1 MTRTILALDFGG
13 TKLSAALFTA
23 QDSTPRREDAK
34 AQRDSSSASWRL
46 RALALN
52 SSLRLITP
60 DGADAAYE
68 LAAMVALARELL
80 EGRAPD
86 AIGVSFGGPV
96 DYASGVVRLS
106 HHVRGWESVPLRERL
121 AAEFGCPVAVDND
134 ANVAALGEHRFGAGR
149 GVADLMYVTVST
161 GVGGGWILGGRP
173 WRGHEGLAGEIG
185 HTVADPAG
193 PLCLCGKRGCV
204 ERLASGPYMAGD
216 LAQERD
222 TEKRR
227 GAQRNAEEGRDTELT
242 EGLEGQ
248 EKAST
253 PASPPSS
260 SRPLP
265 LTGQDVAERAAAG
278 DEAARA
284 ILLRGA
290 WALGVGLGNAANLI
304 NPQRFVLGG
313 GVTKAGEAW
322 WAEVRRSAAATAL
335 PEVRFDVVPAALGD
349 DAPLWGALAL
359 AEGLSADWA
368 D

>member
-13 TKLSAALFTA
+13 TKLSAALFIEQNSTLGHQDA
-23 QDSTPRREDAK
+23 QTQEESPL
-34 AQRDSSSASWRL
+34 ASWRPGN
-46 RALALN
+46 LALD
-52 SSLRLITP
+52 SSQRLITP
-60 DGADAAYE
+60 ADADAAYE
-68 LAAMVALARELL
+68 LAAMIALARELL
-80 EGRAPD
+80 AERAPA

-96 DYASGVVRLS
+96 DYAPGFVRRS
-106 HHVRGWESVPLRERL
+106 DHVPGWADFPLRDRL

-149 GVADLMYVTVST
+149 GVADMMYVTVST

-173 WRGHEGLAGEIG
+173 WRGHAGMAGEIG

-204 ERLASGPYMAGD
+204 ERLASGPYMAHD
-216 LAQERD
+216 L
-222 TEKRR
+222 
-227 GAQRNAEEGRDTELT
+227 EEGKRDAERHRGKMRNTE
-242 EGLEGQ
+242 EESSDSSS
-248 EKAST
+248 ASLSSSLRV
-253 PASPPSS
+253 PPRPSS
-260 SRPLP
+260 P
-265 LTGQDVAERAAAG
+265 LTGRDVAELAAAG

-322 WAEVRRSAAATAL
+322 WAEVRRSAAATA
-335 PEVRFDVVPAALGD
+335 VAGVTFDVVPAALGD

-359 AEGLSADWA
+359 ALNEEM
-368 D
+368 